1 MKKNK
6 LILIY
11 IAVVAA
17 LAIIIYL
24 IPSLV
29 GMLEKTYIAE
39 YGALS
44 VTEETQVLLVR
55 NEEVYVANKSGQIN
69 RLMEEGELLKQG
81 TKVIEI
87 EGLGLEEAT
96 KQYTQAINRLGD
108 STISNPMHTNKKAG
122 VVTYHFDGY
131 ESTITPETMF
141 KLEKA
146 DIVNI
151 NLATVFPIKEKV
163 YKKEPVF
170 KIVDN
175 GGWYIV
181 FFTDESRKNLYSE
194 GDTLTV
200 RFQSGNVDCDVYQN
214 DEVNGFR
221 RIILSC
227 NRYYK
232 NAAFERIQ
240 EVEILISNEIGV
252 IVDNSSILEIDGQK
266 GVYLKN
272 KLDENVFKPIKII
285 ATDNEQSVLY
295 SKYYNG
301 DDGMLVETIEPY
313 DEVVKS
319 PKI

>member
-221 RIILSC
+221 
-227 NRYYK
+227 
-232 NAAFERIQ
+232 
-240 EVEILISNEIGV
+240 
-252 IVDNSSILEIDGQK
+252 
-266 GVYLKN
+266 
-272 KLDENVFKPIKII
+272 
-285 ATDNEQSVLY
+285 
-295 SKYYNG
+295 
-301 DDGMLVETIEPY
+301 
-313 DEVVKS
+313 
-319 PKI
+319 